1 VSQLV
6 VTKMVNE
13 QEEFSRWLREQ
24 MHTRGLNYTT
34 LAEMAGTA
42 RTNVRNWEVG
52 ANLPT
57 WHSCR
62 DLARALGV
70 SKEEVRRRARYV
82 DPGDEAVLDEALAEI
97 VAIYPDLEEI
107 DREALRRT
115 ARALRGYSQRQ
126 R

>member
-1 VSQLV
+1 MA
-6 VTKMVNE
+6 TNE
-13 QEEFSRWLREQ
+13 ENFSHWLRDQ
-24 MHTRGLNYTT
+24 MHTRGLNYTS

-70 SKEEVRRRARYV
+70 SKEEVRRRAGYV
-82 DPGDEAVLDEALAEI
+82 DPEEEAALDEALAEI